1 MLLTHRLLICLGLVV
16 APVFA
21 SAQWQW
27 IEKDGRKVFSDR
39 PPPASVPEKNIIVQ
53 PGSRGNATGEPT
65 AAAAARASSAPIG
78 AGAPTPAKAPHELA
92 SKALDESRKK
102 LEAAEAEKQKIVD
115 ANNARAKA
123 DNCARARQSKQ
134 TFDSGSRV
142 TRMNAQGERE
152 YLDDAARAT
161 ELKHLQTVIASDC
174 RP

>member
-1 MLLTHRLLICLGLVV
+1 MRASSRLLISLGLAA

-27 IEKDGRKVFSDR
+27 IENDGRKVFSDR
-39 PPPASVPEKNIIVQ
+39 PPPISVPEKNIISQ
-53 PGSRGNATGEPT
+53 PGNRGTTTAQPTTTGI
-65 AAAAARASSAPIG
+65 AAARPQSAPANPPVG
-78 AGAPTPAKAPHELA
+78 GKAPHEMA
-92 SKALDESRKK
+92 SKALDEARKK
-102 LEAAEAEKQKIVD
+102 LETAEADKQKIVE
-115 ANNARAKA
+115 ASNAKARA

-152 YLDDAARAT
+152 YLDDAAKTT
-161 ELKHLQTVIASDC
+161 ELTHLQTVIASDC

>member
-1 MLLTHRLLICLGLVV
+1 MRLTHRLLICIGLVA

-53 PGSRGNATGEPT
+53 PGNRGSATGEPT
-65 AAAAARASSAPIG
+65 AAAGRTSSGPG
-78 AGAPTPAKAPHELA
+78 SAPTPAKAPHELA
-92 SKALDESRKK
+92 NKALDESRKK
-102 LEAAEAEKQKIVD
+102 LEAAEAEKQKIVE
-115 ANNARAKA
+115 ANNAKAKA

-134 TFDSGSRV
+134 TFDSGSRI

-152 YLDDAARAT
+152 FLDDAARAA